1 MIAEP
6 DPGERA
12 PSTLQLCRNLSER
25 SPQPMVAVAGAS
37 HVVVYVNPAFARL
50 VGKEGQ
56 DLVGRPFA
64 EAVPEGEANGCI
76 GLLDRVFRTGDPES
90 LVEQEH
96 RQIDPRPAYWSYWV
110 WAILGADE
118 RPAGVMIQVTDSTET
133 AVFRRRAVEMNEA
146 LLISGTREHERA
158 EAAELLQTQERERA
172 ERDRV
177 ALLRRLGT
185 AQEDERLRLSRELHD
200 QIGQLLAG
208 LSLGLSAAEDALR
221 RNVAGPDPAARLR
234 PLRRLVEEI
243 GREVHNLALE
253 LRPTAL
259 DDLGLAAA
267 LRNYVENWSART
279 GVAADFHASDGER
292 LARPAETA
300 LYRVVQ
306 EALNNV
312 LKHSKA
318 SQVSVLLKRRDGAVV
333 AIVEDNG
340 VGFDAERGYTEAQA
354 RGRLGLLGMRERMEA
369 VGGELDFES
378 SPGGGT
384 TVFAQVPTT
393 NGGANANG

>member
-1 MIAEP
+1 MSDGP
-6 DPGERA
+6 DPDVRA
-12 PSTLQLCRNLSER
+12 PTTRELCRNLSER
-25 SPQPMVAVAGAS
+25 SPAPTVAVAGTS

-56 DLVGRPFA
+56 DLLGRPFA
-64 EAVPEGEANGCI
+64 EAVPEGEANGCV
-76 GLLDRVFRTGDPES
+76 GLLDRVFRTGNSES
-90 LVEQEH
+90 LAEQQH
-96 RQIDPRPAYWSYWV
+96 RQLQPQPVYWSYWV

-133 AVFRRRAVEMNEA
+133 ALFRRRVVEVNEA
-146 LLISGTREHERA
+146 LLVSGTREQERA
-158 EAAELLQTQERERA
+158 EAAELLRARERERA
-172 ERDRV
+172 ERARV
-177 ALLRRLGT
+177 DLLRRLGA

-208 LSLGLSAAEDALR
+208 LNLGLSAAEDALR

-234 PLRRLVEEI
+234 PLRGLVEEI
-243 GREVHNLALE
+243 GREVHELALE

-279 GVAADFHASDGER
+279 GVAADFHAFEGGR
-292 LARPAETA
+292 LGKAAETA

-312 LKHSKA
+312 LKHAKA
-318 SQVSVLLKRRDGAVV
+318 SRVGVLLKRRDGAVV
-333 AIVEDNG
+333 AVVEDNG
-340 VGFDAERGYTEAQA
+340 VGFDGDRGFADAQA
-354 RGRLGLLGMRERMEA
+354 RGRLGLLGMRERLAA
-369 VGGELDFES
+369 VGGELEVEA

-384 TVFAQVPTT
+384 AVFAQVPTAAE
-393 NGGANANG
+393 GASEDG